1 MAVAINYY
9 KCSPELYKQYLAAG
23 RIVETDFYLVE
34 DKANNIQ
41 ELYLGK
47 ILLSSADESIH
58 KIKELCEKLKP
69 IAFSGLIEDLNINW
83 DTMLIFD
90 GGDADATLAVLD
102 ETILL

>member
-9 KCSPELYKQYLAAG
+9 ECSPELYKKYLAAG
-23 RIVETDFYLVE
+23 KLVETDFYLVE
-34 DKANNIQ
+34 DKVNNIR
-41 ELYLGK
+41 ELYLGT

-69 IAFSGLIEDLNINW
+69 IAFSGLIEDVDMNW

-90 GGDADATLAVLD
+90 GGDADIALAVLD

>member
-1 MAVAINYY
+1 MAVAVNYY
-9 KCSPELYKQYLAAG
+9 KCSPELYKKYLAAG

-41 ELYLGK
+41 ELYLGT

-69 IAFSGLIEDLNINW
+69 IAFSGLIEDLDMNW

-90 GGDADATLAVLD
+90 GGDADITLAILD

>member
-1 MAVAINYY
+1 MSNGISYW
-9 KCSPELYKQYLAAG
+9 KCSPELYNKYLATG
-23 RIVETDFYLVE
+23 RIIETDFYLVE

-41 ELYLGK
+41 ELYLGT

-69 IAFSGLIEDLNINW
+69 IAFSGLIEDLNMNW

-90 GGDADATLAVLD
+90 GGDADVVLATLD